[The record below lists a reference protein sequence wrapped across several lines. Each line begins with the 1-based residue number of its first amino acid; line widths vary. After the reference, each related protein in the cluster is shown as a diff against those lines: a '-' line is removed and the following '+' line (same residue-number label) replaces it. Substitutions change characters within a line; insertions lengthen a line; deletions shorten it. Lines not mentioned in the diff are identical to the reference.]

1 MDVSTVLL
9 LLFQHMIPLLYNI
22 CIVTVVDTQLLHPE
36 SGTVFCEKLETVKL
50 LKAVKRTLELS
61 CSAGAQTVQPL
72 MYVRLLSAGAV

>member
-9 LLFQHMIPLLYNI
+9 LLFQHMFPLLYNI

-50 LKAVKRTLELS
+50 
-61 CSAGAQTVQPL
+61 
-72 MYVRLLSAGAV
+72 